1 MRKRASFSGACSG
14 VRPLPDAGGEP
25 DRREPGRPV
34 DDLIQPF
41 QLESGGDGE
50 AKLSGRLGRLGDAV
64 DDLLNRHDYPEPVAE
79 LLGEALA
86 LSATLAGA
94 LKFDGIFTLQIQGD
108 GPVSLLLAD
117 VQTKDGAERYVVR
130 GYAKYDDE
138 ALAKHNPEESLL
150 GEGYLALTVDQGKHT
165 DRYQGMVEIVGNNLA
180 ECAQHYFRQSQQ
192 MDAAISVSA
201 GRTGPDGAW
210 RAGAIM
216 VQRIADD
223 PNIQLPSDDG
233 DDTWRRVMMLMATG
247 TETEMLDPTLTA
259 ERYLFRL
266 FHEEG
271 VRVTDPRP
279 VARGCRCSSD
289 RVFNVLVQLPREDL
303 LDLAVDGNL
312 EVTCEFCS
320 ETYSFTPEAVEARAA
335 ETVADTATGQT
346 LNPVIESPESPSK

>member
-1 MRKRASFSGACSG
+1 M
-14 VRPLPDAGGEP
+14 PDAGGMP
-25 DRREPGRPV
+25 DRGGAGRPG

-41 QLESGGDGE
+41 RLESGKDGE
-50 AKLSGRLGRLGDAV
+50 AKLSGRLARLGEAV
-64 DDLLNRHDYPEPVAE
+64 DDVLRRHDYPELVAQ

-94 LKFDGIFTLQIQGD
+94 LKFDGIFTLQLQGD

-117 VQTKDGAERYVVR
+117 VQTVDSAERYLVR
-130 GYAKYDDE
+130 GYAKYDDD
-138 ALAKHNPEESLL
+138 ALAAHDPTGSLL
-150 GEGYLALTVDQGKHT
+150 GSGYFALTVDQGPHT
-165 DRYQGMVEIVGNNLA
+165 DRYQGMVEITGTTLA

-192 MDAAISVSA
+192 MDAAISLSA
-201 GRTGPDGAW
+201 GRSGPNGVW
-210 RAGAIM
+210 RAGGIM

-223 PNIQLPSDDG
+223 PNIQIQSDDG

-247 TETEMLDPTLTA
+247 TEAELRDPDLSA

-279 VARGCRCSSD
+279 VARGCRCSSR

-303 LDLAVDGNL
+303 HDLAVDGSL
-312 EVTCEFCS
+312 EVTCEFCA
-320 ETYSFTPEAVEARAA
+320 ETYRFTPEAVEARA
-335 ETVADTATGQT
+335 VGGY
-346 LNPVIESPESPSK
+346 PVINSPESPDR

>member
-1 MRKRASFSGACSG
+1 M
-14 VRPLPDAGGEP
+14 PDAGGNS
-25 DRREPGRPV
+25 DRRAPGQPG

-41 QLESGGDGE
+41 QLDSGDDGE
-50 AKLSGRLGRLGDAV
+50 ARLSGRLARLGVAV
-64 DDLLNRHDYPEPVAE
+64 DDVLNRHDYPEPVAV

-117 VQTKDGAERYVVR
+117 VQTTDGAERYLVR

-138 ALAKHNPEESLL
+138 ALAAHDAEDSLL
-150 GEGYLALTVDQGKHT
+150 GEGYFALTVDQGKHT
-165 DRYQGMVEIVGNNLA
+165 ERYQGMVEITGSTLA

-192 MDAAISVSA
+192 MDAAITLSA
-201 GRTGPDGAW
+201 GRTGPGGAW

-223 PNIQLPSDDG
+223 PNVQLPSDDG

-247 TETEMLDPTLTA
+247 TETEMLDPALPA

-303 LDLAVDGNL
+303 HDLAVDGNL

-320 ETYSFTPEAVEARAA
+320 EIYSFTPEAVEARAA
-335 ETVADTATGQT
+335 EIADKPAP
-346 LNPVIESPESPSK
+346 NPVIESPESSAK

>member
-1 MRKRASFSGACSG
+1 VG
-14 VRPLPDAGGEP
+14 PLPDAGGAP
-25 DRREPGRPV
+25 DRRGPARPA

-41 QLESGGDGE
+41 QLESGDDGE
-50 AKLSGRLGRLGDAV
+50 AKLSGRLARLGEAV
-64 DDLLNRHDYPEPVAE
+64 DDVLRRHDYPEKVAE
-79 LLGEALA
+79 LLGEAIA

-94 LKFDGIFTLQIQGD
+94 LKFDGIFTLQVQGD

-117 VQTKDGAERYVVR
+117 VQTMDGAERYLVR
-130 GYAKYDDE
+130 GYAKYDDD
-138 ALAKHNPEESLL
+138 ALAAHEAGESLL
-150 GEGYLALTVDQGKHT
+150 GEGYFALTVDQGKHT
-165 DRYQGMVEIVGNNLA
+165 ERYQGMVEITGTTLA

-192 MDAAISVSA
+192 MDAAITLSA

-247 TETEMLDPTLTA
+247 TQNEMLDPALAA

-271 VRVTDPRP
+271 VRVTESRP

-303 LDLAVDGNL
+303 QDLAVDGNL

-320 ETYSFTPEAVEARAA
+320 ETYRFTPEAVAARAA
-335 ETVADTATGQT
+335 ETATEAGAEAAI
-346 LNPVIESPESPSK
+346 NSPESSTR

>member
-1 MRKRASFSGACSG
+1 M
-14 VRPLPDAGGEP
+14 PDAGGP
-25 DRREPGRPV
+25 DRSGPGRPA

-41 QLESGGDGE
+41 QLESGNGGE
-50 AKLSGRLGRLGDAV
+50 AKLSGRLARLGDAV
-64 DDLLNRHDYPEPVAE
+64 DDVLNRHDYPEPVAQ

-94 LKFDGIFTLQIQGD
+94 LKFDGIFTLQVQGD

-117 VQTKDGAERYVVR
+117 VQTTHDAERYLIR
-130 GYAKYDDE
+130 GYAKYDDV
-138 ALAKHNPEESLL
+138 ALAKHDAGDSLM
-150 GEGYLALTVDQGKHT
+150 GEGYFALTVDQGKHT
-165 DRYQGMVEIVGNNLA
+165 ERYQGMVEIIGSTLA
-180 ECAQHYFRQSQQ
+180 ECARHYFRQSQQ
-192 MDAAISVSA
+192 MDAAITLSA
-201 GRTGPDGAW
+201 GRAGPDGAW

-247 TETEMLDPTLTA
+247 TEIEMLDPALTA

-279 VARGCRCSSD
+279 VARGCRCSSE
-289 RVFNVLVQLPREDL
+289 RVFNVLVQLPSDELD
-303 LDLAVDGNL
+303 DLAVDGYL

-320 ETYSFTPEAVEARAA
+320 ETYSFTPDAVAARAA
-335 ETVADTATGQT
+335 ETAAAPPP
-346 LNPVIESPESPSK
+346 NPVIESPESPAR

>member
-1 MRKRASFSGACSG
+1 M
-14 VRPLPDAGGEP
+14 PDAGGAS
-25 DRREPGRPV
+25 GQGGSARPI

-41 QLESGGDGE
+41 QLESGDDGE
-50 AKLSGRLGRLGDAV
+50 AKLSGRLARLGDAV
-64 DDLLNRHDYPEPVAE
+64 DDALRRHDYPEPVAE

-86 LSATLAGA
+86 LSVTLAGA
-94 LKFDGIFTLQIQGD
+94 LKFDGIFTLQVQGD

-117 VQTKDGAERYVVR
+117 VQTADGAERYVVR

-138 ALAKHNPEESLL
+138 ALAKHSADDSLL
-150 GEGYLALTVDQGKHT
+150 GEGYFALTVDQGTHT
-165 DRYQGMVEIVGNNLA
+165 DRYQGMVEITGTTLA

-192 MDAAISVSA
+192 MDAAVTLSA
-201 GRTGPDGAW
+201 GRTGPDDAW

-223 PNIQLPSDDG
+223 PNVQLPSDDG

-247 TETEMLDPTLTA
+247 TETEMLDPALTA

-279 VARGCRCSSD
+279 VARGCRCSSE
-289 RVFNVLVQLPREDL
+289 RVFNVLVQLPRDDL
-303 LDLAVDGNL
+303 YDLAVDGNL

-320 ETYSFTPEAVEARAA
+320 ETYRFTPEAVEARAVEA
-335 ETVADTATGQT
+335 AAGAATGQDS
-346 LNPVIESPESPSK
+346 NPVIESPESPAR

>member
-1 MRKRASFSGACSG
+1 M
-14 VRPLPDAGGEP
+14 PDAGGAPE
-25 DRREPGRPV
+25 RRGPGRPV

-41 QLESGGDGE
+41 QLESGHDGE
-50 AKLSGRLGRLGDAV
+50 AKLSGRLARLGETV
-64 DDLLNRHDYPEPVAE
+64 DDALNRHDYPEPVAE

-94 LKFDGIFTLQIQGD
+94 LKFDGIFTLQVQGD

-117 VQTKDGAERYVVR
+117 VQTTDGAERYVVR
-130 GYAKYDDE
+130 GYAKYDGE
-138 ALAKHNPEESLL
+138 ALAAHEAGDSLL
-150 GEGYLALTVDQGKHT
+150 GEGYFALTVDQGAHT
-165 DRYQGMVEIVGNNLA
+165 DRYQGMVEIAGSTLA

-192 MDAAISVSA
+192 MDAAITVSA
-201 GRTGPDGAW
+201 GRTGPVGAW

-247 TETEMLDPTLTA
+247 TESEMLDPALSA

-289 RVFNVLVQLPREDL
+289 RVFNVLIQLPREEL
-303 LDLAVDGNL
+303 HDLAVDGNL

-335 ETVADTATGQT
+335 ESTAGQT
-346 LNPVIESPESPSK
+346 TNPVIESPESPAR

>member
-1 MRKRASFSGACSG
+1 
-14 VRPLPDAGGEP
+14 LPDAGSEP
-25 DRREPGRPV
+25 DRGAPDRPA

-41 QLESGGDGE
+41 QLESGDDGE
-50 AKLSGRLGRLGDAV
+50 AKLSGRLARLGVAV
-64 DDLLNRHDYPEPVAE
+64 DDVLNRHDYPEPVAE

-117 VQTKDGAERYVVR
+117 VQTTDGAERYQIR

-138 ALAKHNPEESLL
+138 ALAKHDAGDSLL
-150 GEGYLALTVDQGKHT
+150 GEGYFALTVDQGKHT
-165 DRYQGMVEIVGNNLA
+165 DRYQGMVEIIGSTLA

-192 MDAAISVSA
+192 MDAAITLSA
-201 GRTGPDGAW
+201 GRPGPDGAW
-210 RAGAIM
+210 RAGCIM

-223 PNIQLPSDDG
+223 PNVQLPSDDG
-233 DDTWRRVMMLMATG
+233 DDTWRRVMMLLATG
-247 TETEMLDPTLTA
+247 TQTEMLDRALNA

-303 LDLAVDGNL
+303 HDLAVDGNL

-320 ETYSFTPEAVEARAA
+320 ETYNFTPEAVEAQAV
-335 ETVADTATGQT
+335 ETA
-346 LNPVIESPESPSK
+346 IESPESPAR

>member
-1 MRKRASFSGACSG
+1 M
-14 VRPLPDAGGEP
+14 PDAGGGP
-25 DRREPGRPV
+25 DRGGPDRPA

-41 QLESGGDGE
+41 QLESGDDGE
-50 AKLSGRLGRLGDAV
+50 AKLSGRLARLGDAV
-64 DDLLNRHDYPEPVAE
+64 DDVLKRHAYPEPVAE

-117 VQTKDGAERYVVR
+117 VQTTDGAERYLIR

-138 ALAKHNPEESLL
+138 ALAKHDAGDSLL
-150 GEGYLALTVDQGKHT
+150 GEGYFALTVDQGKHT
-165 DRYQGMVEIVGNNLA
+165 ERYQGMVEIIGSTLA

-192 MDAAISVSA
+192 MDAAITLSA

-233 DDTWRRVMMLMATG
+233 DDTWRRAMMLMATG
-247 TETEMLDPTLTA
+247 TEIEMLDPALSA

-279 VARGCRCSSD
+279 VARGCRCSSE
-289 RVFNVLVQLPREDL
+289 RVFNVLVQLPREELD
-303 LDLAVDGNL
+303 DLAVGGNL

-320 ETYSFTPEAVEARAA
+320 ETYSFTPEAVAAQAA
-335 ETVADTATGQT
+335 ETASEAAAEPTP
-346 LNPVIESPESPSK
+346 NPVIESPESPAR

>member
-1 MRKRASFSGACSG
+1 MRRRVFFCGVSSG

-25 DRREPGRPV
+25 DRSGPNRPV

-41 QLESGGDGE
+41 QLESGEDGE
-50 AKLSGRLGRLGDAV
+50 ARLSGRLARLGDAV
-64 DDLLNRHDYPEPVAE
+64 DDALNRHDYPEPVAK

-86 LSATLAGA
+86 LSAALAGA

-117 VQTKDGAERYVVR
+117 VQTTDEAERYLVR

-138 ALAKHNPEESLL
+138 FLAVHMAGDSLL
-150 GEGYLALTVDQGKHT
+150 GEGYFALTVDQGAHT
-165 DRYQGMVEIVGNNLA
+165 DRYQGMVEITGTTLA
-180 ECAQHYFRQSQQ
+180 ECARHYFRQSQQ
-192 MDAAISVSA
+192 MDAAITVSA
-201 GRTGPDGAW
+201 GRTGPNGAW

-247 TETEMLDPTLTA
+247 TETEMLDPALSA

-279 VARGCRCSSD
+279 VARGCRCSSE

-303 LDLAVDGNL
+303 HDLAVDGNL

-320 ETYSFTPEAVEARAA
+320 ETYRFTPEAVEVRAA
-335 ETVADTATGQT
+335 ETGSGQT
-346 LNPVIESPESPSK
+346 GNPVIESPESSGR

>member
-1 MRKRASFSGACSG
+1 MPDGGGA
-14 VRPLPDAGGEP
+14 P
-25 DRREPGRPV
+25 DRRDPARPA

-41 QLESGGDGE
+41 QLESGDDGE
-50 AKLSGRLGRLGDAV
+50 AKLSGRLARLGEAV
-64 DDLLNRHDYPEPVAE
+64 DDLLRRHDYPEKVAE
-79 LLGEALA
+79 LLGEAIA

-94 LKFDGIFTLQIQGD
+94 LKFDGIFTLQVQGD

-117 VQTKDGAERYVVR
+117 VQTMDGAERYLVR

-138 ALAKHNPEESLL
+138 ALATHEAGDSLL
-150 GEGYLALTVDQGKHT
+150 GEGYFALTVDQGKHT
-165 DRYQGMVEIVGNNLA
+165 ERYQGMVEITGTTLA

-192 MDAAISVSA
+192 MDAAITLSA

-223 PNIQLPSDDG
+223 PNVQLPSDDG

-247 TETEMLDPTLTA
+247 TQNEMLDPSLAA

-271 VRVTDPRP
+271 VRVTESRP

-289 RVFNVLVQLPREDL
+289 RVFNVLVQLPHEDL
-303 LDLAVDGNL
+303 QDLAVDGNL

-320 ETYSFTPEAVEARAA
+320 ETYRFTPEAVVARAA
-335 ETVADTATGQT
+335 EVATETAAEAARGTAI
-346 LNPVIESPESPSK
+346 NSPESSAR